1 MKFIFFIKEN
11 RVPALAQF
19 FLLLSFLMLFFSCS
33 KKSTPDEAAVN
44 PTNEIVDSK
53 ETNIKPQEKTPES
66 AAKEEPPSLKKLNE
80 LEPGTLGLQEDK
92 INDKKLDGGVKP
104 VKSRDEA
111 KKNDGSEFEKR
122 KEHLEKAEKQRLLSS
137 VKAKTAKGIL
147 DELSNGTVA
156 FNAPEKIKYKET
168 FSLHLVLSPEADNKS
183 LREAVREKGRIFLEN
198 VKYSKFVEA
207 RLEGKGFDISPV
219 TELRQPISKK
229 LNTEW
234 RWEVEPTKTGK
245 QNLYLNLYAVVKID
259 GETHERLIQTLKK
272 ELVIEVTFFDHPI
285 LYMKENPGVSFVS
298 FGVLFSLL
306 FFLFRGKRNGFKSD
320 KILKSTLVNVDV
332 FVSYSSKDR
341 DIASRFVDSLK
352 EQNISVWMDVEGIKP
367 ATQWSTEIV
376 GAIKSAKLVVL
387 IGSVNSFQSHNV
399 VKEVSLASEQQTP
412 IIPII
417 IDDSSIP
424 DNLAYQLAGI
434 QVIRADGSDL
444 SEPANKVIEL
454 LKSS

>member
-1 MKFIFFIKEN
+1 MNSKVFIKKI
-11 RVPALAQF
+11 RVSPSVLV
-19 FLLLSFLMLFFSCS
+19 FLSVLLFTFSCS
-33 KKSTPDEAAVN
+33 KKSPPDEVGTV
-44 PTNEIVDSK
+44 PTLE
-53 ETNIKPQEKTPES
+53 KPTLKTPP
-66 AAKEEPPSLKKLNE
+66 EELPPQKKTLNE
-80 LEPGTLGLQEDK
+80 L
-92 INDKKLDGGVKP
+92 DGGALKKP
-104 VKSRDEA
+104 ADDTVAA
-111 KKNDGSEFEKR
+111 KAHEEKKRKGGDQFNDG
-122 KEHLEKAEKQRLLSS
+122 KEAAAKAEKQRLLKS
-137 VKAKTAKGIL
+137 AKTRATKGIL

-168 FSLHLVLSPEADNKS
+168 FSLHMVLSPKEDDKNI
-183 LREAVREKGRIFLEN
+183 REAIKEKGRIFLEN

-207 RLEGKGFDISPV
+207 RLEGKGFDITPI

-234 RWEVEPTKTGK
+234 RWEVEPLKTGK

-272 ELVIEVTFFDHPI
+272 ELVIEVTFLDHPI
-285 LYMKENPGVSFVS
+285 VYMKENPGVSFVS

-306 FFLFRGKRNGFKSD
+306 FFLFRGKRNGLGADTIPKSVP
-320 KILKSTLVNVDV
+320 VNVDV

-434 QVIRADGSDL
+434 QVIRAEGSDL